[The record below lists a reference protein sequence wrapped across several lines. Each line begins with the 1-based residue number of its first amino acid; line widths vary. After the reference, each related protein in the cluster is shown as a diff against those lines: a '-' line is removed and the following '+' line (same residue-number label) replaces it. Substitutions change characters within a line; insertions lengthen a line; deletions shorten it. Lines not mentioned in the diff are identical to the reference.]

1 MLDQYPGKI
10 NNISFYPIYTNT
22 LHFVEDALDAG
33 IAEKNFV
40 TGEENWSPKFFDLLG
55 YSENEIAGTT
65 ENFINNL
72 LHPDDKEMFS
82 NAVENLHKT
91 LKFKKT
97 EIRLKTKQGKYKW
110 FENTNMIELDEF
122 GKPLRI
128 IGTIIPIN
136 KKKNLQLQLQ
146 KSEEL
151 LNETAAIA
159 KIAGLS
165 YNVITK
171 EHNWSKELYNIYEVS
186 EDYKPCTETNR
197 QFYNPETLAFIWN
210 TIDKTIS
217 DNIPFNIEA
226 SIITGKG
233 NLKWLRAIGKPVT
246 NINGEVIYVNAVL
259 QDITEL
265 KQKELEL
272 KEYREKLEKSE
283 RILQTTNHLARIV
296 ALEYDVPSKQLYWCR
311 EYYNLYEVSHYHVPG
326 LRKDLIFYKE
336 EYRTALLNHIN
347 DAEQFDKPYNMEAEL
362 VTAKGNHKWVRI
374 IGESVK
380 NEFEEVITRKISI
393 QDITD
398 VKKKQLELQESAKI
412 IADRNGRL
420 SNFAHIVSHNMRT
433 HTSNISTLIE
443 LMKNETNEEVRQEL
457 LLLLQNVSNS
467 LNETLKDLSEI
478 VHVQTQTKNVIST
491 VSIEHVFDSVMKVL
505 SADIFKTETLIE
517 VDFSNCPTVEY
528 VPAYLESI
536 MLNLISNSIKYK
548 HPERHALIKID
559 SGVENGRPVLKIV
572 DNGLGIDLTRNGDKI
587 FNLYQTFHNHPEAR
601 GIGLYITKNQIESMG
616 GNIAVESIE
625 GKGTIFKINF

>member
-1 MLDQYPGKI
+1 
-10 NNISFYPIYTNT
+10 
-22 LHFVEDALDAG
+22 
-33 IAEKNFV
+33 
-40 TGEENWSPKFFDLLG
+40 
-55 YSENEIAGTT
+55 
-65 ENFINNL
+65 
-72 LHPDDKEMFS
+72 
-82 NAVENLHKT
+82 
-91 LKFKKT
+91 
-97 EIRLKTKQGKYKW
+97 
-110 FENTNMIELDEF
+110 
-122 GKPLRI
+122 
-128 IGTIIPIN
+128 
-136 KKKNLQLQLQ
+136 LQLQLQ

-265 KQKELEL
+265 KQKESEL

-347 DAEQFDKPYNMEAEL
+347 DAEQLINL
-362 VTAKGNHKWVRI
+362 
-374 IGESVK
+374 
-380 NEFEEVITRKISI
+380 ITW
-393 QDITD
+393 
-398 VKKKQLELQESAKI
+398 KQ
-412 IADRNGRL
+412 N
-420 SNFAHIVSHNMRT
+420 
-433 HTSNISTLIE
+433 
-443 LMKNETNEEVRQEL
+443 
-457 LLLLQNVSNS
+457 LLLQKA
-467 LNETLKDLSEI
+467 TI
-478 VHVQTQTKNVIST
+478 
-491 VSIEHVFDSVMKVL
+491 
-505 SADIFKTETLIE
+505 
-517 VDFSNCPTVEY
+517 
-528 VPAYLESI
+528 
-536 MLNLISNSIKYK
+536 
-548 HPERHALIKID
+548 
-559 SGVENGRPVLKIV
+559 
-572 DNGLGIDLTRNGDKI
+572 NGL
-587 FNLYQTFHNHPEAR
+587 E
-601 GIGLYITKNQIESMG
+601 
-616 GNIAVESIE
+616 
-625 GKGTIFKINF
+625 